1 MTKQGFEGT
10 VGLNM
15 RVYLPQNLYPKW
27 KTKFISVFLKK
38 EFGWLIHFR
47 IIEKEEE
54 GAVGVGFKDKC
65 ICPII

>member
-38 EFGWLIHFR
+38 EFG
-47 IIEKEEE
+47 
-54 GAVGVGFKDKC
+54 
-65 ICPII
+65 